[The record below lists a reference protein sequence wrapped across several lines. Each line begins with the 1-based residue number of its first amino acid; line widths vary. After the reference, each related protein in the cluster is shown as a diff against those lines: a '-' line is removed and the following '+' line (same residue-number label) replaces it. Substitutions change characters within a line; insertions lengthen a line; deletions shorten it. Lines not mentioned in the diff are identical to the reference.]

1 MYQPAQSHSTL
12 SLICQIGL
20 ICLIATFGLHGR
32 VAAASPAPSPS
43 TSPAN
48 VSLVVSPP
56 SFTLD
61 AKPGDTLQQTIQVT
75 NSGTSEVTLQALVN
89 DYIVMDNQGTPV
101 RVTTTASG
109 RYLASPWFT
118 LERNSLTLKPGATE
132 QVIVIISVPKD
143 ALPGGHY
150 AGVFFLDNPNHTPGK
165 TASYTA
171 AQVGSL
177 FKLTVAGNI
186 KYSAVIKNF
195 SVDNHLYEF
204 GPVNFSAS
212 IENQSDTQISP
223 KASIAVYDMVGRK
236 LADLPL
242 DQVNIFPFVS
252 RNLSTTWNTV
262 WGLGR
267 YTATLTAAYGPSGAV
282 ESRTL
287 QFWILPYRLLAA
299 VGVVLMVLFVIFILI
314 RRHLKSRDDHRDEE
328 IENLKRKIVEME
340 NQQR

>member
-1 MYQPAQSHSTL
+1 MNKPAQFFNKL
-12 SLICQIGL
+12 FLRFLIIGAWLL
-20 ICLIATFGLHGR
+20 IITPITSAR
-32 VAAASPAPSPS
+32 AASPAPSS
-43 TSPAN
+43 IPAT

-61 AKPGDTLQQTIQVT
+61 AKPGDTLQQTVQVT
-75 NSGTSEVTLQALVN
+75 NSGTSDVTLQALVN
-89 DYIVMDNQGTPV
+89 DFIVMDNQGTPI
-101 RVTTTASG
+101 RVTTAASG

-118 LERNSLTLKPGATE
+118 LERTSLVLKPGATE

-150 AGVFFLDNPNHTPGK
+150 AGVFFLDNPDHSPGK

-177 FKLTVAGNI
+177 FKITVAGNI
-186 KYSAVIKNF
+186 KYDATIKSF

-204 GPVNFSAS
+204 GPVNFAAA

-236 LADLPL
+236 LVDLPL

-252 RNLSTTWNTV
+252 RNLSATWNTV
-262 WGLGR
+262 WGFGR

-282 ESRTL
+282 ASRTL
-287 QFWILPYRLLAA
+287 EFWIMPYRLMAA
-299 VGVVLMVLFVIFILI
+299 IGVVIMVLLVIFILI
-314 RRHLKSRDDHRDEE
+314 RRHLKSRSDHRDEE

-340 NQQR
+340 NRQH